1 VIDWFLIKQRE
12 GRRNGAPSSRQAP
25 SRHPG
30 GRLDRPRVD
39 RDTLELEIMAQ
50 IIEPRNLRG
59 FRDSLPETESRK
71 LEIQRKL
78 TRVFHSFGFVPIDT
92 PAMEYAE
99 ILLGKGGGE
108 TDKQVYRFLD
118 HGKRDVALRFDLTV
132 PFARFMAA
140 HYHELPLPFKR
151 YHMAKVWRGE
161 NTQRGRYREFIQI
174 DFDIVA
180 VDSTSADFEIMTVMA
195 ESMEALGIEEFHVYF
210 CHRQLFNELLEGMGL
225 IGEYLPV
232 LRIIDKLKKI
242 GAAEVNAQLAE
253 LAGQQHAGEII
264 DFINAEDSNRETL
277 NKLSSMLAKDSAAIS
292 RLQGLS
298 RCIEECG
305 LEQRLLLDPSIT
317 RGLDYYTG
325 VVFETFLDKAPDIG
339 SVCSG
344 GRYNDLAS
352 LYTKEKLPGVGASIG
367 LDRLLSALEDLG
379 VSGSQRTAPDVLI
392 LLLDEPL
399 LGSYHRLSK
408 SLRENGVS
416 AEIYPTAKKVAVQ
429 LKYAEKRGIPLAIFY
444 GQNEMD
450 REMYNLRE
458 LDQRQNYDGLT
469 FDKLVELMLKLLH
482 PDR

>member
-1 VIDWFLIKQRE
+1 MGILFQRVTM
-12 GRRNGAPSSRQAP
+12 A
-25 SRHPG
+25 
-30 GRLDRPRVD
+30 
-39 RDTLELEIMAQ
+39 EIIQ
-50 IIEPRNLRG
+50 PKNLRG

-71 LEIQRKL
+71 LEIQETL

-108 TDKQVYRFLD
+108 TDKQVYRFHD
-118 HGKRDVALRFDLTV
+118 HGNRDVALRFDLTV

-195 ESMEALGIEEFHVYF
+195 ESMEALGIEAFHVF
-210 CHRQLFNELLEGMGL
+210 FSHRQLFNELLETMGL
-225 IGEYLPV
+225 SGQYLPV
-232 LRIIDKLKKI
+232 LRTVDKLKKI
-242 GAAEVNAQLAE
+242 GQSEVSAQLTE
-253 LAGQQHAGEII
+253 IAGRQRAREVL
-264 DFINAEDSNRETL
+264 DFITAEDSNRQTL
-277 NKLSSMLAKDSAAIS
+277 NKLSSTLTNDSPAIS
-292 RLQGLS
+292 RL
-298 RCIEECG
+298 REICTCVDECG
-305 LEQRLLLDPSIT
+305 LQQRLLLDPSIT

-325 VVFETFLDKAPDIG
+325 VVFETFLDQTPDIG

-367 LDRLLSALEDLG
+367 LDRLLSALEDIGL
-379 VSGSQRTAPDVLI
+379 SGARKTAPDVLI

-399 LGSYHRLSK
+399 LGSYHRLGRA
-408 SLRENGVS
+408 LREAGLR
-416 AEIYPTAKKVAVQ
+416 AEIYPTAKKVALQ

-444 GQNEMD
+444 GRNEM
-450 REMYNLRE
+450 EKQMYNLRD
-458 LDQRQNYDGLT
+458 LGSRRNYD
-469 FDKLVELMLKLLH
+469 ELAFPQLLE
-482 PDR
+482 RISELLSSNR

>member
-1 VIDWFLIKQRE
+1 MVILFE
-12 GRRNGAPSSRQAP
+12 
-25 SRHPG
+25 
-30 GRLDRPRVD
+30 RV
-39 RDTLELEIMAQ
+39 IMAE
-50 IIEPRNLRG
+50 IIQPRNLRG
-59 FRDSLPETESRK
+59 FRDSLPGTESRK
-71 LEIQRKL
+71 LEIQETL

-118 HGKRDVALRFDLTV
+118 HGNRDVALRFDLTV

-195 ESMEALGIEEFHVYF
+195 ESMGALGIEAFHVF
-210 CHRQLFNELLEGMGL
+210 FSHRQLFNELLESMGL
-225 IGEYLPV
+225 AGQYLPV
-232 LRIIDKLKKI
+232 LRIVDKLKKI
-242 GAAEVNAQLAE
+242 GESEVTAQLAE
-253 LAGQQHAGEII
+253 IAGQQHAREVL
-264 DFINAEDSNRETL
+264 DFITAEDSNRETL
-277 NKLSSMLAKDSAAIS
+277 NKLSSVLSKDSPAIS
-292 RLQGLS
+292 RL
-298 RCIEECG
+298 REICTCIEECG

-325 VVFETFLDKAPDIG
+325 VVFETFLDQAPDIG

-367 LDRLLSALEDLG
+367 LDRLLFALEDIGL
-379 VSGSQRTAPDVLI
+379 SGAGKTAPDILI

-399 LGSYHRLSK
+399 LGAYHRLGK
-408 SLRENGVS
+408 ALREAGLS

-444 GQNEMD
+444 GRNEM
-450 REMYNLRE
+450 EKQMYNLRD
-458 LDQRQNYDGLT
+458 LGNRRNYD
-469 FDKLVELMLKLLH
+469 ELAFPQLLERISELLR

>member
-1 VIDWFLIKQRE
+1 LGYFFK
-12 GRRNGAPSSRQAP
+12 S
-25 SRHPG
+25 
-30 GRLDRPRVD
+30 
-39 RDTLELEIMAQ
+39 EIMAE

-59 FRDSLPETESRK
+59 FRDSLPQAESRK
-71 LEIQRKL
+71 LEIQEKL
-78 TRVFHSFGFVPIDT
+78 TRIFHSFGFVPIDT

-118 HGKRDVALRFDLTV
+118 HGRRDVALRFDLTV

-195 ESMEALGIEEFHVYF
+195 ESMEALGIGAFRVYF
-210 CHRQLFNELLEGMGL
+210 SHRQLFNELLENMGL
-225 IGEYLPV
+225 AGAYLPA

-242 GAAEVNAQLAE
+242 GAAEVNTQLGE
-253 LAGQQHAGEII
+253 LAGSEHAREII
-264 DFINAEDSNRETL
+264 DFITAEDSNRETL
-277 NKLSSMLAKDSAAIS
+277 NKLSSMLAAESAAIA
-292 RLQGLS
+292 RLREIAS
-298 RCIEECG
+298 CIEECG
-305 LEQRLLLDPSIT
+305 LEHRLLLDPSIT

-379 VSGSQRTAPDVLI
+379 VSGSQKTAPDVLI

-399 LGSYHRLSK
+399 LGAYHRLSK
-408 SLRENGVS
+408 SLRKAGLA
-416 AEIYPTAKKVAVQ
+416 AEIYPTAKKVAIQ
-429 LKYAEKRGIPLAIFY
+429 LKYAEKKGIPLAIFY
-444 GQNEMD
+444 GRNEM
-450 REMYNLRE
+450 EKGMYNLRE
-458 LDQRQNYDGLT
+458 LGPRRNHEGLA
-469 FDKLVELMLKLLH
+469 FDELLERIAGLLH
-482 PDR
+482 SDR

>member
-1 VIDWFLIKQRE
+1 
-12 GRRNGAPSSRQAP
+12 
-25 SRHPG
+25 
-30 GRLDRPRVD
+30 
-39 RDTLELEIMAQ
+39 MAE
-50 IIEPRNLRG
+50 IIEPKNLRG

-71 LEIQRKL
+71 LAIQEKL
-78 TRVFHSFGFVPIDT
+78 TRIFHSFGFLPIDT
-92 PAMEYAE
+92 PALEYAE

-108 TDKQVYRFLD
+108 TDKQVYRFFD

-180 VDSTSADFEIMTVMA
+180 VDSASADFEIMTVMA
-195 ESMEALGIEEFHVYF
+195 ESMEALGIEAFDVQF
-210 CHRQLFNELLEGMGL
+210 SHRQLFNELLASMGL
-225 IGEYLPV
+225 AAEYLSI

-242 GAAEVNAQLAE
+242 GAAEVTAQLVE
-253 LAGQQHAGEII
+253 VCGQQHARDIL
-264 DFINAEDSNRETL
+264 DFITAEDSNRATL
-277 NKLSSMLAKDSAAIS
+277 NKLSSVLAKDSAAIA
-292 RLQGLS
+292 RLQELT

-305 LEQRLLLDPSIT
+305 LGHRLLLDPSIT

-325 VVFETFLDKAPDIG
+325 VVFETFLGKAPDIG

-367 LDRLLSALEDLG
+367 LDRLLTALEGLG
-379 VSGSQRTAPDVLI
+379 LSGAQRTAPDVLI

-399 LGSYHRLSK
+399 LGTYHKLSR
-408 SLRENGVS
+408 SLREAGLC
-416 AEIYPTAKKVAVQ
+416 AEIYPTAKRVAAQ

-444 GQNEMD
+444 GQNEM
-450 REMYNLRE
+450 EKSMYNLRD
-458 LDQRQNYDGLT
+458 LGRRHNYEDLSFT
-469 FDKLVELMLKLLH
+469 QLLERISELLH

>member
-1 VIDWFLIKQRE
+1 VE
-12 GRRNGAPSSRQAP
+12 PAS
-25 SRHPG
+25 
-30 GRLDRPRVD
+30 
-39 RDTLELEIMAQ
+39 TLTDSESIGILFELEIMSE

-71 LEIQRKL
+71 LAIQETL
-78 TRVFHSFGFVPIDT
+78 TRIFHSFGFVPIDT

-108 TDKQVYRFLD
+108 TDKQVYRFFD

-195 ESMEALGIEEFHVYF
+195 ESMEALGIDDFHVYF
-210 CHRQLFNELLEGMGL
+210 SHRQLFNELLESMGL
-225 IGEYLPV
+225 GGEYLLV
-232 LRIIDKLKKI
+232 LRIVDKLKKI
-242 GAAEVNAQLAE
+242 GETEVQAQLAE
-253 LAGQQHAGEII
+253 ISGQQPAREIL
-264 DFINAEDSNRETL
+264 DFITAGSSNRQTL
-277 NKLSSMLAKDSAAIS
+277 DKLAAALRKDSAAIL
-292 RLQGLS
+292 RLQEIS
-298 RCIEECG
+298 RCVEECG

-325 VVFETFLDKAPDIG
+325 VVFETFLDKAPELG

-379 VSGSQRTAPDVLI
+379 LAGAQRTAPDVLI

-399 LGSYHRLSK
+399 LGVYHRLGK
-408 SLRENGVS
+408 ALRETGLS
-416 AEIYPTAKKVAVQ
+416 AEIYPAANKVAAQ

-444 GQNEMD
+444 GEKEVEKNI
-450 REMYNLRE
+450 YNLRDLE
-458 LDQRQNYDGLT
+458 RRHNYD
-469 FDKLVELMLKLLH
+469 ELAFPQLLERISELLH
-482 PDR
+482 RDR

>member
-1 VIDWFLIKQRE
+1 MRLCYAPL
-12 GRRNGAPSSRQAP
+12 RR
-25 SRHPG
+25 PG
-30 GRLDRPRVD
+30 LTDPEAIGILF
-39 RDTLELEIMAQ
+39 ELETMAQ

-71 LEIQRKL
+71 LEIQEKL
-78 TRVFHSFGFVPIDT
+78 TRIFHSFGFVPIDT

-118 HGKRDVALRFDLTV
+118 HGQRDVALRFDLTV

-195 ESMEALGIEEFHVYF
+195 ESMEALGIEAFHVYF
-210 CHRQLFNELLEGMGL
+210 SHRHLFNELLESMGL
-225 IGEYLPV
+225 AGKYLPV
-232 LRIIDKLKKI
+232 LRIVDKLKKI
-242 GAAEVNAQLAE
+242 GAQEVHAQLAE
-253 LAGQQHAGEII
+253 LSGQQHAREIL
-264 DFINAEDSNRETL
+264 DFITAENSNRETL
-277 NKLSSMLAKDSAAIS
+277 NKLSSVLANDSAAIS
-292 RLQGLS
+292 RLQELS
-298 RCIEECG
+298 KCIEECG
-305 LEQRLLLDPSIT
+305 LQQRLILDPSIT

-352 LYTKEKLPGVGASIG
+352 LYTKEHLPGVGASIG

-379 VSGSQRTAPDVLI
+379 VSGSRRTAPDVLI

-399 LGSYHRLSK
+399 LGAYHRLGK
-408 SLRENGVS
+408 SLRGAGLS

-444 GQNEMD
+444 GENEMKKNK
-450 REMYNLRE
+450 YNLRD
-458 LDQRQNYDGLT
+458 LGHRRNYD
-469 FDKLVELMLKLLH
+469 ELSFEQLLERTLELLH
-482 PDR
+482 PPVDR

>member
-1 VIDWFLIKQRE
+1 
-12 GRRNGAPSSRQAP
+12 
-25 SRHPG
+25 
-30 GRLDRPRVD
+30 
-39 RDTLELEIMAQ
+39 MAE

-71 LEIQRKL
+71 LEIQEIL
-78 TRVFHSFGFVPIDT
+78 TRTFHSFGFVPIDT

-118 HGKRDVALRFDLTV
+118 HGKRDIALRFDLTV

-140 HYHELPLPFKR
+140 HYHQLPLPFKR

-180 VDSTSADFEIMTVMA
+180 VDSISADFEIMTVMS
-195 ESMEALGIEEFHVYF
+195 ESMEALGIDGFHVYF
-210 CHRQLFNELLEGMGL
+210 SHRQLFNELLGSLGL
-225 IGEYLPV
+225 AQEYLPI
-232 LRIIDKLKKI
+232 LRIVDKLKKI
-242 GAAEVNAQLAE
+242 GEAEVESQLVE
-253 LAGQQHAGEII
+253 ISGREHARKIL
-264 DFINAEDSNRETL
+264 DFIPPERSNRQTL
-277 NKLSSMLAKDSAAIS
+277 DKLASMLASGSAAIF
-292 RLQGLS
+292 RLQEICK
-298 RCIEECG
+298 CIEACG
-305 LEQRLLLDPSIT
+305 LEGRLLLDPSIT

-325 VVFETFLDKAPDIG
+325 VVFETFLDKAPDLG

-352 LYTKEKLPGVGASIG
+352 LYTKESLPGVGASIG

-379 VSGSQRTAPDVLI
+379 LAGAKRTAPDVLI

-399 LGSYHRLSK
+399 LGAYHRLSK
-408 SLRENGVS
+408 ALRETGLS
-416 AEIYPTAKKVAVQ
+416 AEIYPAAKKVAVQ

-444 GQNEMD
+444 GEKEM
-450 REMYNLRE
+450 EKNMYNLRD
-458 LDQRQNYDGLT
+458 LQHRHNYD
-469 FDKLVELMLKLLH
+469 ELAFPQLLERISELLQR
-482 PDR
+482 DR

>member
-1 VIDWFLIKQRE
+1 
-12 GRRNGAPSSRQAP
+12 
-25 SRHPG
+25 
-30 GRLDRPRVD
+30 
-39 RDTLELEIMAQ
+39 M

-71 LEIQRKL
+71 LAIQEKL
-78 TRVFHSFGFVPIDT
+78 TRVFRSFGFVPIDT

-108 TDKQVYRFLD
+108 TDKQVYRFHD
-118 HGKRDVALRFDLTV
+118 HGQRDVALRFDLTV

-195 ESMEALGIEEFHVYF
+195 ESMEALGVEAFHVYF
-210 CHRQLFNELLEGMGL
+210 SHRQLFNELLESMGL
-225 IGEYLPV
+225 AGEYLPI

-242 GAAEVNAQLAE
+242 GAAEVNAQLVE
-253 LAGQQHAGEII
+253 LSGRQHAREIL
-264 DFINAEDSNRETL
+264 DFITAGDSNRETL
-277 NKLSSMLAKDSAAIS
+277 GKLSSVLAKDSAAIS
-292 RLQGLS
+292 RLRELS

-305 LEQRLLLDPSIT
+305 LEQHLLLDPSIT

-325 VVFETFLDKAPDIG
+325 VVFETYLDKAPDIG

-344 GRYNDLAS
+344 GRYNNLAS
-352 LYTKEKLPGVGASIG
+352 LYTKEELPGVGASIG

-379 VSGSQRTAPDVLI
+379 VSGVKRSAPDVLI

-408 SLRENGVS
+408 SLRETGLS
-416 AEIYPTAKKVAVQ
+416 AEIYPTAKRVAVQ
-429 LKYAEKRGIPLAIFY
+429 LKYAEKKGIPLAIFY
-444 GQNEMD
+444 GQNEMEKD
-450 REMYNLRE
+450 VYNLRD
-458 LDQRQNYDGLT
+458 LGRRHNYEALS
-469 FDKLVELMLKLLH
+469 FPQLLERISELLH

>member
-1 VIDWFLIKQRE
+1 MAEIIK
-12 GRRNGAPSSRQAP
+12 
-25 SRHPG
+25 
-30 GRLDRPRVD
+30 
-39 RDTLELEIMAQ
+39 
-50 IIEPRNLRG
+50 PRNLRG
-59 FRDSLPETESRK
+59 FRDSLPDTEARK
-71 LEIQRKL
+71 LEIQEIL
-78 TRVFHSFGFVPIDT
+78 TGVFHSFGFVPIDT

-118 HGKRDVALRFDLTV
+118 HGNRDVALRFDLTV

-195 ESMEALGIEEFHVYF
+195 ESMEALGIEAFHVF
-210 CHRQLFNELLEGMGL
+210 FSHRQLFNELLESMGL
-225 IGEYLPV
+225 AAQYLPV
-232 LRIIDKLKKI
+232 LRVVDKFKKI
-242 GAAEVNAQLAE
+242 GESEVSAQLAE
-253 LAGQQHAGEII
+253 IAGQRHAREVLE
-264 DFINAEDSNRETL
+264 FITAADSNRETL
-277 NKLSSMLAKDSAAIS
+277 NKLSSALPKHSAAIS
-292 RLQGLS
+292 RL
-298 RCIEECG
+298 REICTCVEECG
-305 LEQRLLLDPSIT
+305 LEHRLLLDPSIT

-325 VVFETFLDKAPDIG
+325 VVFETFLDKTPDIG

-367 LDRLLSALEDLG
+367 LDRLLSALEDIGLTG
-379 VSGSQRTAPDVLI
+379 TRKTAPDVLI

-399 LGSYHRLSK
+399 LGAYHSLGK
-408 SLRENGVS
+408 ALREAGLCV
-416 AEIYPTAKKVAVQ
+416 EIYPTAKRVAVQ

-444 GQNEMD
+444 GRNEMD
-450 REMYNLRE
+450 KQMYNLRD
-458 LDQRQNYDGLT
+458 LGRRHNYD
-469 FDKLVELMLKLLH
+469 ELAFSQLLERISELLR
-482 PDR
+482 PNR

>member
-1 VIDWFLIKQRE
+1 
-12 GRRNGAPSSRQAP
+12 
-25 SRHPG
+25 
-30 GRLDRPRVD
+30 
-39 RDTLELEIMAQ
+39 MAE

-59 FRDSLPETESRK
+59 FRDSLPDTESRK
-71 LEIQRKL
+71 LEIQGTL
-78 TRVFHSFGFVPIDT
+78 TRIFHSFGFVPIDT
-92 PAMEYAE
+92 PALEYAE

-140 HYHELPLPFKR
+140 HYYELPLPFKR

-195 ESMEALGIEEFHVYF
+195 ESMEALGIGAYHVF
-210 CHRQLFNELLEGMGL
+210 FSHRQLFNELLESMGL
-225 IGEYLPV
+225 AGQYLPV
-232 LRIIDKLKKI
+232 LRVVDKLKKI
-242 GAAEVNAQLAE
+242 GEPEVKAQLAVI
-253 LAGQQHAGEII
+253 AGQQHARELL
-264 DFINAEDSNRETL
+264 DFITAAGSNHQTL
-277 NKLSSMLAKDSAAIS
+277 DKLASALPKNSPAIT
-292 RLQGLS
+292 RLQEICT
-298 RCIEECG
+298 CIEECG
-305 LEQRLLLDPSIT
+305 LEQRLVLDPSIT

-325 VVFETFLDKAPDIG
+325 VVFETFLNEAPDMG

-367 LDRLLSALEDLG
+367 LDRLLSVLEDLG
-379 VSGSQRTAPDVLI
+379 LPGARRTAPDVLI

-399 LGSYHRLSK
+399 LGAYHRLSRA
-408 SLRENGVS
+408 LRETGLS
-416 AEIYPTAKKVAVQ
+416 AEIYPTAKKVSVQ

-444 GQNEMD
+444 GRNEM
-450 REMYNLRE
+450 EKQTYNLRD
-458 LDQRQNYDGLT
+458 LANRRNYD
-469 FDKLVELMLKLLH
+469 ELPFPQLLERISELLH

>member
-1 VIDWFLIKQRE
+1 LTHRKPIGILF
-12 GRRNGAPSSRQAP
+12 
-25 SRHPG
+25 
-30 GRLDRPRVD
+30 
-39 RDTLELEIMAQ
+39 ELAIM

-59 FRDSLPETESRK
+59 FRDSLPETESQK
-71 LEIQRKL
+71 LAIQEKL
-78 TRVFHSFGFVPIDT
+78 TRVFRSFGFVPIDT

-118 HGKRDVALRFDLTV
+118 HGQRDVALRFDLTV

-140 HYHELPLPFKR
+140 HYHELALPFKR

-195 ESMEALGIEEFHVYF
+195 ESMEAVGVEAFRVYF
-210 CHRQLFNELLEGMGL
+210 SHRQLFNELLERMGL
-225 IGEYLPV
+225 AGEYLPI

-242 GAAEVNAQLAE
+242 GAAEVNAQLVE
-253 LAGQQHAGEII
+253 LSGREQAREIL
-264 DFINAEDSNRETL
+264 DFIIPGESNRETL
-277 NKLSSMLAKDSAAIS
+277 NKLASALPKDSAAIS
-292 RLQGLS
+292 RLQELTG
-298 RCIEECG
+298 CIEECG

-325 VVFETFLDKAPDIG
+325 VVFETYLDKIPDIG

-344 GRYNDLAS
+344 GRYNNLAS
-352 LYTKEKLPGVGASIG
+352 LYTKEQLPGVGASIG
-367 LDRLLSALEDLG
+367 LDRLLSALEELG
-379 VSGSQRTAPDVLI
+379 VSGTNRCAPDVLI

-399 LGSYHRLSK
+399 LGAYHRLSK
-408 SLRENGVS
+408 TLRETGLS
-416 AEIYPTAKKVAVQ
+416 AEIYPTAKRVAVQ
-429 LKYAEKRGIPLAIFY
+429 LKYAEKKGIPLAIFY
-444 GQNEMD
+444 GRNEMEKD
-450 REMYNLRE
+450 VYNLRD
-458 LDQRQNYDGLT
+458 LGRRHNYEALGFPQL
-469 FDKLVELMLKLLH
+469 LERISELLH

>member
-1 VIDWFLIKQRE
+1 LTD
-12 GRRNGAPSSRQAP
+12 
-25 SRHPG
+25 PG
-30 GRLDRPRVD
+30 PIGILF
-39 RDTLELEIMAQ
+39 ELSIMAE
-50 IIEPRNLRG
+50 IIEPKNLRG

-71 LEIQRKL
+71 LEIQETL
-78 TRVFHSFGFVPIDT
+78 TRIFHSFGFVPIDT
-92 PAMEYAE
+92 PAIEYAE

-140 HYHELPLPFKR
+140 HYNRLPLPFKR

-180 VDSTSADFEIMTVMA
+180 VDSISADFEIMTVMS
-195 ESMEALGIEEFHVYF
+195 ECMEALGIDEFHVF
-210 CHRQLFNELLEGMGL
+210 FSHRQLFNELLESMGL
-225 IGEYLPV
+225 SAEYLPV
-232 LRIIDKLKKI
+232 LRIVDKLKKI
-242 GAAEVNAQLAE
+242 GEAEVQAQLVGIS
-253 LAGQQHAGEII
+253 GQKHARKIL
-264 DFINAEDSNRETL
+264 DFITAEQSNRRTL
-277 NKLSSMLAKDSAAIS
+277 DKLAAALKKDSAAIL
-292 RLQGLS
+292 RL
-298 RCIEECG
+298 REICKCIEECG
-305 LEQRLLLDPSIT
+305 LQRRLLLDPSIT

-325 VVFETFLDKAPDIG
+325 VVFETFLDKAPELG

-379 VSGSQRTAPDVLI
+379 LSGTKRTAPDVLV

-399 LGSYHRLSK
+399 LGAYHRLSK
-408 SLRENGVS
+408 ALRDAGLS
-416 AEIYPTAKKVAVQ
+416 AEIYPAAKKVAVQ

-444 GQNEMD
+444 GEKEM
-450 REMYNLRE
+450 EKNMYNLRD
-458 LDQRQNYDGLT
+458 LKSRHNYD
-469 FDKLVELMLKLLH
+469 ELPFPQLLERISELLH
-482 PDR
+482 RH

>member
-1 VIDWFLIKQRE
+1 LTDPEPIGILF
-12 GRRNGAPSSRQAP
+12 
-25 SRHPG
+25 
-30 GRLDRPRVD
+30 
-39 RDTLELEIMAQ
+39 ELVIMAE
-50 IIEPRNLRG
+50 IIQPRNLRG

-71 LEIQRKL
+71 LEIQETL
-78 TRVFHSFGFVPIDT
+78 TRIFHSFGFVPIDT
-92 PAMEYAE
+92 PAMEYAQ

-195 ESMEALGIEEFHVYF
+195 ESMEALGIEAFHVF
-210 CHRQLFNELLEGMGL
+210 FSHRQLFNELLESMDLAGQ
-225 IGEYLPV
+225 YLPV
-232 LRIIDKLKKI
+232 LRVVDKLKKI
-242 GAAEVNAQLAE
+242 GEAEVAAQLADI
-253 LAGQQHAGEII
+253 AGQRHARDIL
-264 DFINAEDSNRETL
+264 DFITAEDSNRKTL
-277 NKLSSMLAKDSAAIS
+277 DKLSSVLSENSAAVS
-292 RLQGLS
+292 RLQEIN
-298 RCIEECG
+298 RCIEECV

-367 LDRLLSALEDLG
+367 LDRLLSALEDMGL
-379 VSGSQRTAPDVLI
+379 SGARRTAPDVLI

-399 LGSYHRLSK
+399 LGAYHKLSRA
-408 SLRENGVS
+408 LRQAGLS
-416 AEIYPTAKKVAVQ
+416 AEIYPAAKKVALQ

-444 GQNEMD
+444 GQNEM
-450 REMYNLRE
+450 EKQVYNLRD
-458 LDQRQNYDGLT
+458 LGSRHNYGQLP
-469 FDKLVELMLKLLH
+469 FPQLLERISELLH

>member
-1 VIDWFLIKQRE
+1 M
-12 GRRNGAPSSRQAP
+12 A
-25 SRHPG
+25 
-30 GRLDRPRVD
+30 
-39 RDTLELEIMAQ
+39 EIIQ
-50 IIEPRNLRG
+50 PRNLRG

-71 LEIQRKL
+71 LEIQGAL

-118 HGKRDVALRFDLTV
+118 HGNRDVALRFDLTV

-180 VDSTSADFEIMTVMA
+180 VDAPSADFEIMTVMA
-195 ESMEALGIEEFHVYF
+195 ESMEALGIQAFHVF
-210 CHRQLFNELLEGMGL
+210 FSHRQLFNELLQRMDLAGQ
-225 IGEYLPV
+225 YLPV
-232 LRIIDKLKKI
+232 LRIVDKLKKI
-242 GAAEVNAQLAE
+242 GESEVSAQLAE
-253 LAGQQHAGEII
+253 IAGPQRAREIL
-264 DFINAEDSNRETL
+264 DFITTEDSNRETL
-277 NKLSSMLAKDSAAIS
+277 NKLSSALSQDSPAIR
-292 RLQGLS
+292 RL
-298 RCIEECG
+298 REICTCIDECG
-305 LEQRLLLDPSIT
+305 LTQRLLLDPSIT

-325 VVFETFLDKAPDIG
+325 VVFETFLDQAPDIG

-367 LDRLLSALEDLG
+367 LDRLLSALEDIGLAG
-379 VSGSQRTAPDVLI
+379 AQKAGPDVLI

-399 LGSYHRLSK
+399 LGAYHRLGK
-408 SLRENGVS
+408 ALREAGHS
-416 AEIYPTAKKVAVQ
+416 TEIYPTAKKVSVQ

-444 GQNEMD
+444 GRNEMD
-450 REMYNLRE
+450 KQVYNLRD
-458 LDQRQNYDGLT
+458 LGNRRNHDGLT
-469 FDKLVELMLKLLH
+469 FPQLLERISELLR
-482 PDR
+482 PNR

>member
-1 VIDWFLIKQRE
+1 
-12 GRRNGAPSSRQAP
+12 
-25 SRHPG
+25 
-30 GRLDRPRVD
+30 
-39 RDTLELEIMAQ
+39 M

-71 LEIQRKL
+71 LAIQEKL
-78 TRVFHSFGFVPIDT
+78 TRVFRSFGFVPIDT

-118 HGKRDVALRFDLTV
+118 HGQRDVALRFDLTV

-195 ESMEALGIEEFHVYF
+195 ESMEALGVEAFHVYF
-210 CHRQLFNELLEGMGL
+210 SHRQLFNELLESMGL
-225 IGEYLPV
+225 AGEYLPI

-242 GAAEVNAQLAE
+242 GAAEVNAQLVE
-253 LAGQQHAGEII
+253 LSGRQHAREIL
-264 DFINAEDSNRETL
+264 DFITAGDSNRETL
-277 NKLSSMLAKDSAAIS
+277 GKLSSVLAKDSAAIS
-292 RLQGLS
+292 RLRELS

-305 LEQRLLLDPSIT
+305 LEQHLLLDPSIT

-325 VVFETFLDKAPDIG
+325 VVFETYLDKTPDIG

-344 GRYNDLAS
+344 GRYNNLAS
-352 LYTKEKLPGVGASIG
+352 LYTKEELPGVGASIG

-379 VSGSQRTAPDVLI
+379 VSGVKRSAPDVLI

-408 SLRENGVS
+408 SLRETGLS
-416 AEIYPTAKKVAVQ
+416 AEIYPTAKRVAVQ
-429 LKYAEKRGIPLAIFY
+429 LKYAEKKGIPLAIFY
-444 GQNEMD
+444 GQNEMEKD
-450 REMYNLRE
+450 VYNLRD
-458 LDQRQNYDGLT
+458 LGRRHNYEALS
-469 FDKLVELMLKLLH
+469 FPQLLERISELLH

>member
-1 VIDWFLIKQRE
+1 
-12 GRRNGAPSSRQAP
+12 
-25 SRHPG
+25 
-30 GRLDRPRVD
+30 
-39 RDTLELEIMAQ
+39 MAE

-59 FRDSLPETESRK
+59 FRDSLPDTESRK
-71 LEIQRKL
+71 LEIQGTL
-78 TRVFHSFGFVPIDT
+78 TRIFHSFGFVPIDT
-92 PAMEYAE
+92 PALEYAE

-118 HGKRDVALRFDLTV
+118 HGNRDVALRFDLTV

-195 ESMEALGIEEFHVYF
+195 ECMEALGIGAYRVFF
-210 CHRQLFNELLEGMGL
+210 SHRQLLNELLEGMGL
-225 IGEYLPV
+225 AVQYLPV
-232 LRIIDKLKKI
+232 LRIVDKLKKI
-242 GAAEVNAQLAE
+242 GEPEVKAQLAVI
-253 LAGQQHAGEII
+253 AGQQHARVLL
-264 DFINAEDSNRETL
+264 DFITAAGSNHQTL
-277 NKLSSMLAKDSAAIS
+277 SKLASALTKDSPAIA
-292 RLQGLS
+292 RLQEICA
-298 RCIEECG
+298 CIEECG
-305 LEQRLLLDPSIT
+305 LEQRLVLDPSIT

-325 VVFETFLDKAPDIG
+325 VVFETFLDEAPDMG

-352 LYTKEKLPGVGASIG
+352 LYTREKLPGVGASIG

-379 VSGSQRTAPDVLI
+379 LPGAERTAPDVLI

-408 SLRENGVS
+408 SLRETGLS
-416 AEIYPTAKKVAVQ
+416 AEIYPTAKKVSVQ

-444 GQNEMD
+444 GRNEM
-450 REMYNLRE
+450 EKQTYNLRD
-458 LDQRQNYDGLT
+458 LANRRNYDELT
-469 FDKLVELMLKLLH
+469 FPQLLERISELLH

>member
-1 VIDWFLIKQRE
+1 
-12 GRRNGAPSSRQAP
+12 
-25 SRHPG
+25 
-30 GRLDRPRVD
+30 
-39 RDTLELEIMAQ
+39 M

-71 LEIQRKL
+71 LAIQEKL
-78 TRVFHSFGFVPIDT
+78 TRVFRSFGFVPIDT

-118 HGKRDVALRFDLTV
+118 HGQRDVALRFDLTV

-195 ESMEALGIEEFHVYF
+195 ESMEALGVEAFHVYF
-210 CHRQLFNELLEGMGL
+210 SHRQLFNELLESMGL
-225 IGEYLPV
+225 AGEYLPI

-242 GAAEVNAQLAE
+242 GAAEVNAQLVE
-253 LAGQQHAGEII
+253 LSGRQHAREIL
-264 DFINAEDSNRETL
+264 DFITAGDSNRETL
-277 NKLSSMLAKDSAAIS
+277 GKLSSVLAKDSAAIS
-292 RLQGLS
+292 RLRELS

-305 LEQRLLLDPSIT
+305 LEQHLLLDPSIT

-325 VVFETFLDKAPDIG
+325 VVFETYLDKAPDIG

-344 GRYNDLAS
+344 GRYNNLAS
-352 LYTKEKLPGVGASIG
+352 LYTKEELPGVGASIG

-379 VSGSQRTAPDVLI
+379 VSGVKRSAPDVLI

-408 SLRENGVS
+408 SLRETGLS
-416 AEIYPTAKKVAVQ
+416 AEIYPTAKRVAVQ
-429 LKYAEKRGIPLAIFY
+429 LKYAEKKGSPLAIFY
-444 GQNEMD
+444 GQNEMEKD
-450 REMYNLRE
+450 VYNLRD
-458 LDQRQNYDGLT
+458 LGRRHNYEALS
-469 FDKLVELMLKLLH
+469 FPQLLERISELLH